1 MISAAEITGTTGI
14 APSAAYGIAGVVALA
29 FGVAFGVAFAPTGA
43 RLPVA
48 APPAGRSTS
57 PDRAGG
63 LIEVLDDIGRDVRTG
78 SSFPAAVDHAL
89 TIRPS
94 VLASV
99 AVALNRGLPL
109 GEALAAADV
118 RTPDEALAVH
128 ACGLAHRSGAHGA
141 DVVEHAAS
149 IMRERRAWAAERHAQ
164 AAQARLSARVLTWL
178 PMAFALWCV
187 LTSSQ
192 VRLAYGTVPLTAVCA
207 GFGVVLNATGWQWMR
222 RIVRGAP
229 T

>member
-1 MISAAEITGTTGI
+1 MTSAAEI
-14 APSAAYGIAGVVALA
+14 AAFGIAGVVAL
-29 FGVAFGVAFAPTGA
+29 AFGVAFAPTGA

-57 PDRAGG
+57 PDRVGG

-78 SSFPAAVDHAL
+78 ASFPAAVDHAL
-89 TIRPS
+89 NTRPS
-94 VLASV
+94 VLTSV
-99 AVALNRGLPL
+99 AFALNRGLPL

-118 RTPDEALAVH
+118 RTSDEALAVH

-141 DVVEHAAS
+141 DVVELAAS

-164 AAQARLSARVLTWL
+164 AAQARLSVRVLTWL

-207 GFGVVLNATGWQWMR
+207 GFGVVLNATGWQWMCR
-222 RIVRGAP
+222 VVRGEP